1 MLFKV
6 WRKAI
11 LYTAGT
17 ISVTYEEARKAVRE
31 IVDERRRRPAKQSR

>member
-17 ISVTYEEARKAVRE
+17 ISVAYEEARKAVR
-31 IVDERRRRPAKQSR
+31 DLANERRRRPAKRAR